1 MEPRT
6 ILTTKD
12 KRTCVELRCFPLYGE
27 IAETGDASADV
38 QLAEIIA
45 EIQAMYQ
52 LPSGALE
59 LAFLSIRLVCQF
71 LLSFRDGQC
80 GSKMKSGYLGGT
92 FKRTFS

>member
-12 KRTCVELRCFPLYGE
+12 KRACVELRSLPLYGE
-27 IAETGDASADV
+27 VAETGDVSADA

-52 LPSGALE
+52 LPSGELE
-59 LAFLSIRLVCQF
+59 LAFLSICLVCQF
-71 LLSFRDGQC
+71 LLSFVMAKVVQR
-80 GSKMKSGYLGGT
+80 
-92 FKRTFS
+92 